1 MWFRHDLLGAL
12 GKRKISYATR
22 FSHNPPALSIKG
34 RQTWDARKTLERFF
48 NSRPGISSRRFAE
61 MIESLTE
68 SAVEV
73 GKEMVEASKK

>member
-1 MWFRHDLLGAL
+1 MICWGAL
-12 GKRKISYATR
+12 GKRKISNATR

-34 RQTWDARKTLERFF
+34 RQTSDARKTLECFF
-48 NSRPGISSRRFAE
+48 NSRPGISSHRFAE